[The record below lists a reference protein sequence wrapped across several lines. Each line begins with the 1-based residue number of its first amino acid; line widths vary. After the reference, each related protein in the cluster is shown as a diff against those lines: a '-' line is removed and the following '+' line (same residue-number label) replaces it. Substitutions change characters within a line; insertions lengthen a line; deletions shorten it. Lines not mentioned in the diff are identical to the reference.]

1 MVRKDGGKMVNRNI
15 KVALHDDEYAFIKW
29 LAKRDGVTIAEE
41 LKMLFNLQLSE
52 EMALYE
58 DEWRQEG
65 GK

>member
-1 MVRKDGGKMVNRNI
+1 MVNRNI
-15 KVALHDDEYAFIKW
+15 KVALHDDEFAFIKW
-29 LAKRDGVTIAEE
+29 LAKRDKVTITEE

-58 DEWRQEG
+58 AEWRQEG